1 MDLSGLGLGRG
12 LVVVNAVL
20 DCRGAQN
27 IRIIWTGRRTS
38 SSARCLSGNRV
49 EETVH
54 GTVCLSG
61 MTEEDDD
68 APQDKTVFVPVGF
81 LTRVATSVSP
91 CCWDV
96 AIAEDSGRQLLTW

>member
-1 MDLSGLGLGRG
+1 MQYWTVGVHKIYGLSGPTEE
-12 LVVVNAVL
+12 LVAPP
-20 DCRGAQN
+20 DACK
-27 IRIIWTGRRTS
+27 S
-38 SSARCLSGNRV
+38 LSGNRV
-49 EETVH
+49 KETVH

-96 AIAEDSGRQLLTW
+96 AITEDSGRQLLTW